1 MALPVGSRLGPYE
14 ISALLGV
21 GGMGEVYRA
30 RDTRL
35 GRTVALK
42 VLPSSATADPERC
55 QSFEEEARTVAALN
69 HPNICVLYDIGE
81 GVPSTPRPQPAVP
94 AQAGT
99 QLDPTLAPSPEPLA
113 PVHFLVMEHL
123 DGHSLAERLAQGP
136 LPLEQTLDIAIQMT
150 DALDKA
156 HGNGVVHRDVSPANV
171 MLTKS
176 GAKLLDF
183 GLATLVAPEPGQDPG
198 RIRTHLDPLRHRLVG
213 TPYYMSPEQAKG
225 QAADCRSDIFSV
237 GVLLYE
243 MVTGRRP
250 FEGTNLV
257 SVLASILRDTQAPV
271 TRVNPSL
278 PVQLGPIIDKCLEK
292 DPARRWQT
300 SAQLQRRLESLRAD
314 LQSAV
319 RANRRSVAVLP
330 FSDMSE
336 ARDQA
341 YLCEGIAEEILI
353 ALGRVKGLRV
363 ASRASA
369 FRYKVADADPAEIG
383 AKLQVSTL
391 LDGTVRRS
399 GDRIRITVSLVAVED
414 GFCLWTERYDRDVR
428 DIFALQDEIAR
439 AVVNALEITLSSAER
454 EAAHRLST
462 PDLDAYDCYL
472 RGRSYF
478 YKYDK
483 RSIGYARD
491 LFEQTITIDPSYG
504 RAYAGISDCSA
515 YLYQNAGRDPADLE
529 RAMQAAEAALKLA
542 PDMAEAHSSLG
553 TALSLLGRHAEAE
566 AAFQQAIAL
575 NPNLFEAHYF
585 YARDSFT
592 QGKLDQAIREYEEAS
607 RVRPEDYQSPLLV
620 AQSYEDL
627 GHADLAK
634 MSRLRG
640 IAIAEAHLKLMPDDA
655 RALYM
660 GANGLVAIGE
670 VEKGL
675 EWAKRAVGMGPDDP
689 MLLYNVA
696 CIFSLANRV
705 DEALGYIEA
714 SVAAGMRLRGWLE
727 HDSNLDNIRNTPR
740 FQAVMDRL

>member
-1 MALPVGSRLGPYE
+1 MSMALPAGTRLGPYE

-42 VLPSSATADPERC
+42 VLPSEATADPDRR

-81 GVPSTPRPQPAVP
+81 SVPFTPASGVPNPESRVP
-94 AQAGT
+94 NP
-99 QLDPTLAPSPEPLA
+99 DPL
-113 PVHFLVMEHL
+113 HYLVMEHL
-123 DGHSLAERLAQGP
+123 DGKSLAEQLVKGP
-136 LPLEQTLDIAIQMT
+136 LPLEQALDVAIQMA
-150 DALDKA
+150 DALGKA
-156 HGNGVVHRDVSPANV
+156 HGNGVVHRDLSPANV
-171 MLTKS
+171 MLTRS

-183 GLATLVAPEPGQDPG
+183 GLATLVAPEPGQDPS
-198 RIRTHLDPLRHRLVG
+198 RIRTHLDPLRHRLIG

-225 QAADCRSDIFSV
+225 QPADCRSDLFSM

-257 SVLASILRDTQAPV
+257 SVLASILRDAHVPV
-271 TRVNPSL
+271 TRINPSL

-292 DPARRWQT
+292 EPARRWQT
-300 SAQLQRRLESLRAD
+300 ASQLQHRLESLRAD
-314 LQSAV
+314 LLSAV
-319 RANRRSVAVLP
+319 RTSHRSITVLP
-330 FSDMSE
+330 FADMSE
-336 ARDQA
+336 ARDQG
-341 YLCEGIAEEILI
+341 YLCEGIAEEILF

-369 FRYKVADADPAEIG
+369 FRYRAAGADPAEIG
-383 AKLQVSTL
+383 TALQVTTL
-391 LDGTVRRS
+391 LDGTVRRA
-399 GDRIRITVSLVAVED
+399 GDRIRITVTLVAVDD
-414 GFCLWTERYDRDVR
+414 GFCLWSERYDRDVH

-439 AVVNALEITLSSAER
+439 AVVNALEITLSSADR

-462 PDLDAYDCYL
+462 PDLDAYECYL

-478 YKYDK
+478 FRFDK
-483 RSIGYARD
+483 RSVGYARE
-491 LFEQTITIDPSYG
+491 LFEQAITIDPSYG

-515 YLYQNAGRDPADLE
+515 YLYMNVGRSPADLE
-529 RAMQAAEAALKLA
+529 RAMQSAEAALKVA
-542 PDMAEAHSSLG
+542 PEMADAHSSLG
-553 TALSLLGRHAEAE
+553 TALSMLGRHAEAE
-566 AAFQQAIAL
+566 AAFQRAIAL

-585 YARDSFT
+585 YARDAFT
-592 QGKLDQAIREYEEAS
+592 QGKLDLAIREYEEAS

-627 GHADLAK
+627 GHPDLAK
-634 MSRLRG
+634 ICRLRG
-640 IAIAEAHLKLMPDDA
+640 VAIAEAHLRMMPDDA

-660 GANGLVAIGE
+660 GANGLVALGE
-670 VEKGL
+670 VERGL

-714 SVAAGMRLRGWLE
+714 AVANGMRLRGWLE

-740 FQAVMDRL
+740 FQAVMARL

>member
-1 MALPVGSRLGPYE
+1 MSMALPVGSRLGPYE

-42 VLPSSATADPERC
+42 VLPSEATRDPERC
-55 QSFEEEARTVAALN
+55 QSFEEEARTVATLN

-81 GVPSTPRPQPAVP
+81 EVPSGV
-94 AQAGT
+94 GG
-99 QLDPTLAPSPEPLA
+99 LAPGAQPLA
-113 PVHFLVMEHL
+113 PNPVHFLVMEHL
-123 DGHSLAERLAQGP
+123 EGKSLAERLVEGP
-136 LPLEQTLDIAIQMT
+136 LPLEQALDVAIQMA

-156 HGNGVVHRDVSPANV
+156 HANGVVHRDLSPSNV
-171 MLTKS
+171 MLTRS

-183 GLATLVAPEPGQDPG
+183 GLATLAAPEPGHDPG
-198 RIRTHLDPLRHRLVG
+198 KVRTHLDPLRHRLIG

-225 QAADCRSDIFSV
+225 QPADCRSDIFGI

-243 MVTGRRP
+243 MATGKRP

-257 SVLASILRDTQAPV
+257 TVLASILRDTQVPV
-271 TRVNPSL
+271 TRLNPGL

-292 DPARRWQT
+292 EPSRRWQT
-300 SAQLQRRLESLRAD
+300 AAQLQHRLESLRAD

-319 RANRRSVAVLP
+319 RANRRSIAVLP

-336 ARDQA
+336 ARDQG

-369 FRYKVADADPAEIG
+369 FRYRLTEADPAEIG
-383 AKLQVSTL
+383 SSLQVSTL

-399 GDRIRITVSLVAVED
+399 GDRIRITVTLVAVDD
-414 GFCLWTERYDRDVR
+414 GFCLWSERYDRDVR

-439 AVVNALEITLSSAER
+439 AVVNALEITLTSAER

-462 PDLDAYDCYL
+462 PDLDAYDSYL
-472 RGRSYF
+472 RGRSYYF
-478 YKYDK
+478 KYDK
-483 RSIGYARD
+483 RSIGYARE
-491 LFEQTITIDPSYG
+491 LFEQAATIDPSYG

-515 YLYQNAGRDPADLE
+515 YLYQNAGRNPADLE
-529 RAMQAAEAALKLA
+529 RAVQTAEAALKLA

-553 TALSLLGRHAEAE
+553 TALSLLGRHEEAE
-566 AAFQQAIAL
+566 SAFRRAIAI

-585 YARDSFT
+585 YARDSFS

-640 IAIAEAHLKLMPDDA
+640 VAIAEAHLKMTPDDA

-660 GANGLVAIGE
+660 GANGLVALGE

-675 EWAKRAVGMGPDDP
+675 EWARRAVGMGPDDP

-696 CIFSLANRV
+696 CIFSLANHV
-705 DEALGYIEA
+705 DEALDYVEA
-714 SVAAGMRLRGWLE
+714 SVANGMRFRGWLE
-727 HDSNLDNIRNTPR
+727 HDSNLDNIRHTPR
-740 FQAVMDRL
+740 FQAVMEKI

>member
-1 MALPVGSRLGPYE
+1 MAMALPAGTRLGPYE

-42 VLPSSATADPERC
+42 VLPSEATADPDRR

-81 GVPSTPRPQPAVP
+81 GIPSTPAT
-94 AQAGT
+94 GG
-99 QLDPTLAPSPEPLA
+99 SNPESRIPNPD

-123 DGHSLAERLAQGP
+123 DGKSLAERLASGP
-136 LPLEQTLDIAIQMT
+136 MPLEQALDVAIQLS
-150 DALDKA
+150 DALGRA

-183 GLATLVAPEPGQDPG
+183 GLATLVAPEPGQDPS
-198 RIRTHLDPLRHRLVG
+198 RIRTHLDPLRHRLIG

-225 QAADCRSDIFSV
+225 QPADRRSDIFSM
-237 GVLLYE
+237 GVLIYE
-243 MVTGRRP
+243 MVTGCRP
-250 FEGTNLV
+250 FDGTNLV
-257 SVLASILRDTQAPV
+257 SVLASILRDPQAPV
-271 TRVNPSL
+271 TRLNPAL
-278 PVQLGPIIDKCLEK
+278 PVQLGPIVDKCLEK
-292 DPARRWQT
+292 DPARRWQ
-300 SAQLQRRLESLRAD
+300 SVSQLQHRLESLRSD

-319 RANRRSVAVLP
+319 RTSHRSIAVLP

-336 ARDQA
+336 ARDQG
-341 YLCEGIAEEILI
+341 YLCEGIAEEILF
-353 ALGRVKGLRV
+353 ALSRVKGLRV

-369 FRYKVADADPAEIG
+369 FRYRAAGADPAEIG
-383 AKLQVSTL
+383 SALQVTTL
-391 LDGTVRRS
+391 LDGTVRRA
-399 GDRIRITVSLVAVED
+399 GDRIRVTVTLVAVDD
-414 GFCLWTERYDRDVR
+414 GFCLWSERYDRDVH

-439 AVVNALEITLSSAER
+439 AVVNALEITLSTADR

-462 PDLDAYDCYL
+462 PDLDAYECYL

-478 YKYDK
+478 FRFDR
-483 RSIGYARD
+483 RSVGYARE
-491 LFEQTITIDPSYG
+491 LFEQAITIDPSYG

-515 YLYQNAGRDPADLE
+515 YLYMNVGRNPADLE
-529 RAMQAAEAALKLA
+529 RAMQAAEAALKVA
-542 PDMAEAHSSLG
+542 PDMADAHSSLG
-553 TALSLLGRHAEAE
+553 TALSMLGRHAEAE
-566 AAFQQAIAL
+566 GAFQRAIAL

-585 YARDSFT
+585 YARDAFT
-592 QGKLDQAIREYEEAS
+592 QGKLDLAIREYEEAS

-627 GHADLAK
+627 GHPDLAK
-634 MSRLRG
+634 VCRLRG
-640 IAIAEAHLKLMPDDA
+640 VAIAEAHLRMMPDDA

-660 GANGLVAIGE
+660 GANGLVALGE

-696 CIFSLANRV
+696 CIFSMANRV

-714 SVAAGMRLRGWLE
+714 AVAHGMRLRGWLE
-727 HDSNLDNIRNTPR
+727 HDSNLDNIRDTPR
-740 FQAVMDRL
+740 FQAVMASL

>member
-30 RDTRL
+30 RDVRL

-42 VLPSSATADPERC
+42 VLPTEATADPERR

-81 GVPSTPRPQPAVP
+81 SVPSGSVSGISGA
-94 AQAGT
+94 
-99 QLDPTLAPSPEPLA
+99 EPLELGA
-113 PVHFLVMEHL
+113 EPVHFLVMEHL
-123 DGHSLAERLAQGP
+123 DGKSLAERLAQGP
-136 LPLEQTLDIAIQMT
+136 LPLEQALDVAIQMA

-156 HGNGVVHRDVSPANV
+156 HTSGVVHRDLSPANV
-171 MLTKS
+171 VLTQS

-183 GLATLVAPEPGQDPG
+183 GLATLVAPEPGHDPD
-198 RIRTHLDPLRHRLVG
+198 RVRTHLDPLRHKLIG

-225 QAADCRSDIFSV
+225 QPADCRSDIFGMGAV
-237 GVLLYE
+237 LYE

-250 FEGTNLV
+250 FTGTNLV
-257 SVLASILRDTQAPV
+257 TVLASILRDAQAPV

-278 PVQLGPIIDKCLEK
+278 PVQLGPIIDRCLEK

-300 SAQLQRRLESLRAD
+300 AAQLQHRLESLRAD
-314 LQSAV
+314 LQTTA
-319 RANRRSVAVLP
+319 RASRRSVAVLP
-330 FSDMSE
+330 FADMSE
-336 ARDQA
+336 ARDQG

-353 ALGRVKGLRV
+353 ALGRVRSLRV

-369 FRYKVADADPAEIG
+369 FRYRTANADPTEIG

-399 GDRIRITVSLVAVED
+399 GDRIRVTVTLVAVDD
-414 GFCLWTERYDRDVR
+414 GFCLWSERYDRDVR

-439 AVVNALEITLSSAER
+439 AVVAALEITLSSADR
-454 EAAHRLST
+454 EAAHRLSM
-462 PDLDAYDCYL
+462 PNLDAYDCYL

-478 YKYDK
+478 FRYDK

-491 LFEQTITIDPSYG
+491 LFEQAITIDPSYG

-515 YLYQNAGRDPADLE
+515 WLYQNAGRQPADLE
-529 RAMQAAEAALKLA
+529 RAMQAAEAALRIS

-553 TALSLLGRHAEAE
+553 AALSLVGRHAEAE
-566 AAFQQAIAL
+566 AAFQHAIAL

-640 IAIAEAHLKLMPDDA
+640 VAIAEAHLKMTPDDA
-655 RALYM
+655 RAWYM
-660 GANGLVAIGE
+660 GANGLVALGE
-670 VEKGL
+670 IEKGL
-675 EWAKRAVGMGPDDP
+675 DWATRAVGMGPADP
-689 MLLYNVA
+689 MVLYNVA

-705 DEALGYIEA
+705 EEALGYVEA
-714 SVAAGMRLRGWLE
+714 AVDNGMRLRGWLE

-740 FQAVMDRL
+740 FQAVMARL

>member
-1 MALPVGSRLGPYE
+1 
-14 ISALLGV
+14 
-21 GGMGEVYRA
+21 MGEVYRA

-35 GRTVALK
+35 GRIVALK
-42 VLPSSATADPERC
+42 VLPSEATADPERR

-69 HPNICVLYDIGE
+69 HPNICVLYDIGTSGE
-81 GVPSTPRPQPAVP
+81 T
-94 AQAGT
+94 
-99 QLDPTLAPSPEPLA
+99 EY
-113 PVHFLVMEHL
+113 LVMEHL
-123 DGHSLAERLAQGP
+123 DGKSLAERLVQGP
-136 LPLEQTLDIAIQMT
+136 LPLDQALDVAIQMS

-156 HGNGVVHRDVSPANV
+156 HDNGVVHRDLSPANV

-183 GLATLVAPEPGQDPG
+183 GLATLAAPEPGQDPG
-198 RIRTHLDPLRHRLVG
+198 RIRTHLDPLRHRLIG

-225 QAADCRSDIFSV
+225 QPADCRSDIFSM
-237 GVLLYE
+237 GVVLYE

-257 SVLASILRDTQAPV
+257 SVLASILRDTQVPV
-271 TRVNPSL
+271 TRVDPSL

-292 DPARRWQT
+292 EPSRRWQT
-300 SAQLQRRLESLRAD
+300 AAQLQHRLESLRAD

-319 RANRRSVAVLP
+319 RANRRSIAVLP
-330 FSDMSE
+330 FADMSE
-336 ARDQA
+336 ARDQG

-353 ALGRVKGLRV
+353 ALGQVKGLRV

-369 FRYKVADADPAEIG
+369 FRYKLADADPMEIG
-383 AKLQVSTL
+383 ARLQVSTL

-399 GDRIRITVSLVAVED
+399 GDRIRITVTLVAVDD
-414 GFCLWTERYDRDVR
+414 GFCLWSERYDRDVR

-439 AVVNALEITLSSAER
+439 AVVAALEITLTSAER

-462 PDLDAYDCYL
+462 PSLDAYDCYL

-478 YKYDK
+478 FKFDK
-483 RSIGYARD
+483 RSVGYARD
-491 LFEQTITIDPSYG
+491 LFEQAIGIDPSYG
-504 RAYAGISDCSA
+504 RAYAGISDCCA
-515 YLYQNAGRDPADLE
+515 YLYMNVGRNPAELE
-529 RAMQAAEAALKLA
+529 RAMQAAEAALKVT
-542 PDMAEAHSSLG
+542 PDMAEAYSSLG

-566 AAFQQAIAL
+566 SAFQQAIAL

-627 GHADLAK
+627 GHPDLAK

-640 IAIAEAHLKLMPDDA
+640 VAIAEAHLKMTPDDA

-660 GANGLVAIGE
+660 GANGLVALGE
-670 VEKGL
+670 IEKGL
-675 EWAKRAVGMGPDDP
+675 EWAKRAVEMGPDDP

-714 SVAAGMRLRGWLE
+714 AVANGMRQRGWLE
-727 HDSNLDNIRNTPR
+727 HDSNLDNIRDTPR
-740 FQAVMDRL
+740 FQAVMAKL

>member
-14 ISALLGV
+14 ISALIGV
-21 GGMGEVYRA
+21 GGMGEVYSA
-30 RDTRL
+30 RDMRL

-42 VLPSSATADPERC
+42 VLPSEATGDAERR

-69 HPNICVLYDIGE
+69 HPNICTLYDIGE
-81 GVPSTPRPQPAVP
+81 SVPSNPQSPIPNPSAV
-94 AQAGT
+94 
-99 QLDPTLAPSPEPLA
+99 
-113 PVHFLVMEHL
+113 HYLVMEHL
-123 DGHSLAERLAQGP
+123 EGTSLAQRLAQGP
-136 LPLEQTLDIAIQMT
+136 LPIEQALDIAIQVA
-150 DALDKA
+150 DALDRA
-156 HGNGVVHRDVSPANV
+156 HTSGVVHRDLSPSNV
-171 MLTKS
+171 MLTRS

-183 GLATLVAPEPGQDPG
+183 GLATLTAPAPDHDPN
-198 RIRTHLDPLRHRLVG
+198 RVRTHLDPLRHRLIG

-225 QAADCRSDIFSV
+225 QPADCRSDIFGF

-243 MVTGRRP
+243 MVTGKRP

-257 SVLASILRDTQAPV
+257 TVLAAILRDAQVPV
-271 TRVNPSL
+271 TRLDPSL
-278 PVQLGPIIDKCLEK
+278 PVQLGPIVDKCLEK
-292 DPARRWQT
+292 EPARRWQT
-300 SAQLQRRLESLRAD
+300 AAQLQARLESLRAD
-314 LQSAV
+314 LSAAA
-319 RANRRSVAVLP
+319 RANRRSIAVLP
-330 FSDMSE
+330 FADMSE
-336 ARDQA
+336 SRDQG
-341 YLCEGIAEEILI
+341 YFCEGVAEEILI

-369 FRYKVADADPAEIG
+369 FRYRLADTDPADVG

-399 GDRIRITVSLVAVED
+399 GDRIRITVTLVAVDD
-414 GFCLWTERYDRDVR
+414 GFCLWSERYDRDVR

-439 AVVNALEITLSSAER
+439 AVVNALALTLSSAER

-462 PDLDAYDCYL
+462 PSLDAYDSYL

-478 YKYDK
+478 FKFDR
-483 RSIGYARD
+483 RSVGYARD
-491 LFEQTITIDPSYG
+491 LFEQAINIDPSYG
-504 RAYAGISDCSA
+504 RAYAGLSDCCA
-515 YLYQNAGRDPADLE
+515 YLYMNVGRNPADLE
-529 RAMQAAEAALKLA
+529 RAMQAAEAALKVT

-585 YARDSFT
+585 YARDSFA

-627 GHADLAK
+627 GHPDLAK

-640 IAIAEAHLKLMPDDA
+640 VAIAEAHLKMTPDDA

-660 GANGLVAIGE
+660 GANGLVALGE
-670 VEKGL
+670 IEKGL
-675 EWAKRAVGMGPDDP
+675 EWATRAVGMGPDDP

-714 SVAAGMRLRGWLE
+714 AVANGMRLRGWLE

-740 FQAVMDRL
+740 FQAVMARL

>member
-99 QLDPTLAPSPEPLA
+99 QLDPDLAPSPEPLA

-136 LPLEQTLDIAIQMT
+136 LPLEQALDIAIQMT

-257 SVLASILRDTQAPV
+257 SVLASILRDAQAPV

-491 LFEQTITIDPSYG
+491 LFEQSISIDPSYG

-515 YLYQNAGRDPADLE
+515 WLYQNAGRSPADLE
-529 RAMQAAEAALKLA
+529 RAMQSAEAALKIT

-553 TALSLLGRHAEAE
+553 AALSLLGRHAEAE
-566 AAFQQAIAL
+566 GAFQEAIAL

-620 AQSYEDL
+620 AQIYEDL
-627 GHADLAK
+627 GHADLAR

-640 IAIAEAHLKLMPDDA
+640 VAIAEAHLRMTPDDA

-660 GANGLVAIGE
+660 GANGLVAMGD

-675 EWAKRAVGMGPDDP
+675 EWARRAVGMGPDDP

-696 CIFSLANRV
+696 CIFSLAGRKA
-705 DEALGYIEA
+705 EALGYVEA
-714 SVAAGMRLRGWLE
+714 SVANGMRLRGWLE
-727 HDSNLDNIRNTPR
+727 RDSNLDNIRDTPR
-740 FQAVMDRL
+740 FQAVMAKL

>member
-42 VLPSSATADPERC
+42 VLPSEATADPERR

-81 GVPSTPRPQPAVP
+81 SVPSGLEGLAPS
-94 AQAGT
+94 AQS
-99 QLDPTLAPSPEPLA
+99 LAPSP
-113 PVHFLVMEHL
+113 VHYLVMEHL
-123 DGHSLAERLAQGP
+123 DGKSLAERLVQGP
-136 LPLEQTLDIAIQMT
+136 LPLEQALDVAIQMS

-156 HGNGVVHRDVSPANV
+156 HDNGVVHRDLSPANV

-183 GLATLVAPEPGQDPG
+183 GLATLVAPEPGHDPG
-198 RIRTHLDPLRHRLVG
+198 RIRTHLDPLRHRLIG

-225 QAADCRSDIFSV
+225 QPADCRSDIFGM

-243 MVTGRRP
+243 MVTGKRP
-250 FEGTNLV
+250 FDGTNLV
-257 SVLASILRDTQAPV
+257 TILASILRDTQVPV
-271 TRVNPSL
+271 TRVDASL
-278 PVQLGPIIDKCLEK
+278 PLQLGPIVDKCLEK
-292 DPARRWQT
+292 EPARRWQT
-300 SAQLQRRLESLRAD
+300 AAQLQHRLESLRAD

-319 RANRRSVAVLP
+319 RANRRSIAVLP
-330 FSDMSE
+330 FADMSE

-363 ASRASA
+363 ASRAAA
-369 FRYKVADADPAEIG
+369 FRYRRADADPMEIG
-383 AKLQVSTL
+383 ATLQVSTL

-399 GDRIRITVSLVAVED
+399 GDRIRITVTLVAVDD
-414 GFCLWTERYDRDVR
+414 GFSLWSERYDRDVR

-462 PDLDAYDCYL
+462 PNLDAYDAYL

-478 YKYDK
+478 FKFDK
-483 RSIGYARD
+483 RSVGYARE
-491 LFEQTITIDPSYG
+491 LFEQAIAVDPAYG

-515 YLYQNAGRDPADLE
+515 YLYMNVGRNPADLE
-529 RAMQAAEAALKLA
+529 RAVQAAEAALKLA
-542 PDMAEAHSSLG
+542 PDMAEAQSSLG

-585 YARDSFT
+585 YARDSFAE
-592 QGKLDQAIREYEEAS
+592 GKLDQAIREYEEAS

-627 GHADLAK
+627 GHPDLAR

-640 IAIAEAHLKLMPDDA
+640 VAIAESHLKLTPDDA

-660 GANGLVAIGE
+660 GANGLVALGE

-675 EWAKRAVGMGPDDP
+675 EWATRAVGMGPDDP

-696 CIFSLANRV
+696 CIFSMANRV
-705 DEALGYIEA
+705 DEALGYVEA
-714 SVAAGMRLRGWLE
+714 AVAAGMRLRGWLE

-740 FQAVMDRL
+740 FQAVMAKL

>member
-1 MALPVGSRLGPYE
+1 MSTPLPVGSRLGPYE

-42 VLPSSATADPERC
+42 VLPTEATADPERR

-69 HPNICVLYDIGE
+69 HPHICVLYDIGE
-81 GVPSTPRPQPAVP
+81 SVPSTPESRSPRRSPEDPDRAE
-94 AQAGT
+94 AGV
-99 QLDPTLAPSPEPLA
+99 PSPD

-123 DGHSLAERLAQGP
+123 DGKSLAELLVRGP
-136 LPLEQTLDIAIQMT
+136 LPLEQALDVAIQMA

-198 RIRTHLDPLRHRLVG
+198 RVRTHLDPLRHRLIG

-225 QAADCRSDIFSV
+225 QPADRRSDIFAM

-243 MVTGRRP
+243 MVTGKRP
-250 FEGTNLV
+250 FEGNNLV
-257 SVLASILRDTQAPV
+257 SVLASILRDTHVPV
-271 TRVNPSL
+271 TKVRPGL
-278 PVQLGPIIDKCLEK
+278 PLQLGPIIDKCLEK
-292 DPARRWQT
+292 EPVRRWQ
-300 SAQLQRRLESLRAD
+300 SAAQLQQRLESLRAD
-314 LQSAV
+314 LQSAA
-319 RANRRSVAVLP
+319 RAGHRSIAVLP
-330 FSDMSE
+330 FVDISE
-336 ARDQA
+336 AHDQA
-341 YLCEGIAEEILI
+341 YFCEGIAEEILI

-363 ASRASA
+363 ASRSAA
-369 FRYKVADADPAEIG
+369 FRYRLADTDPAELG
-383 AKLQVSTL
+383 ARLQVATL
-391 LDGTVRRS
+391 LDGTVRRA
-399 GDRIRITVSLVAVED
+399 GDRVRITVTLVAVDD
-414 GFCLWTERYDRDVR
+414 GFCLWSERYDRDVH

-439 AVVNALEITLSSAER
+439 AVVTALEITLSMSDR

-483 RSIGYARD
+483 RGIGYARD
-491 LFEQTITIDPSYG
+491 LFEQAITIDPSYG
-504 RAYAGISDCSA
+504 RAYAGISDCCA
-515 YLYQNAGRDPADLE
+515 YLYQNAGRNPADLE

-553 TALSLLGRHAEAE
+553 TALSLLGRHTEAE
-566 AAFQQAIAL
+566 AAFQRAIAL

-585 YARDSFT
+585 YARDCFT
-592 QGKLDQAIREYEEAS
+592 EGRLDDAIREYEEAS

-640 IAIAEAHLKLMPDDA
+640 IAIAEAHLRMTPDDA

-660 GANGLVAIGE
+660 GANGLVALGE
-670 VEKGL
+670 IEKGL
-675 EWAKRAVGMGPDDP
+675 EWAKRAVGMGPDEP
-689 MLLYNVA
+689 MVLYNVA

-714 SVAAGMRLRGWLE
+714 SVANGMRLRGWLE

-740 FQAVMDRL
+740 FQAVMAKL